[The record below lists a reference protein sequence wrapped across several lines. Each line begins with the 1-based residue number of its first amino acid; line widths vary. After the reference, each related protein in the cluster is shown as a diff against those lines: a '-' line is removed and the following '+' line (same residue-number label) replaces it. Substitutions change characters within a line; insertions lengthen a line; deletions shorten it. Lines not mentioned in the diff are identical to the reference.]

1 MNTSIKKKDSYLQAQ
16 FYRIKAR
23 RGPKK
28 AIMAVAASIL
38 TAIYHMLKDG
48 TMYKDLGC
56 NHFHRRSTDK
66 QKQRLVKRLTE
77 LGYALEIKP
86 LAA

>member
-1 MNTSIKKKDSYLQAQ
+1 LYLS

-23 RGPKK
+23 RGAKK
-28 AIMAVAASIL
+28 AIMAVVASML

-48 TMYKDLGC
+48 TMYQDLGC
-56 NHFHRRSTDK
+56 DHFKRHTTDQ
-66 QKQRLVKRLTE
+66 QKNRLVKRLSE
-77 LGYALEIKP
+77 LGYAVELKP

>member
-1 MNTSIKKKDSYLQAQ
+1 MQAQ
-16 FYRIKAR
+16 FHRLKAR

-28 AIMAVAASIL
+28 AIMAVVASIL

-48 TMYKDLGC
+48 TMYHDLGC
-56 NHFHRRSTDK
+56 DHFKRHSTDQ
-66 QKQRLVKRLTE
+66 QKNRLVKRLSE
-77 LGYALEIKP
+77 LGYAVELKP